1 MQKLKRILAL
11 LGVVILVGM
20 YVVTL
25 VFALSSNP
33 NANNMLMASIVCTV
47 IVPCLL
53 YGMILIT
60 RVLDNRHLS
69 DRDKGAEDTASAAP
83 ESGKI
88 PKSRKTQGGK

>member
-1 MQKLKRILAL
+1 MQKLRRILAL

-20 YVVTL
+20 YVITL
-25 VFALSSNP
+25 VFALSSSP
-33 NANNMLMASIVCTV
+33 NASNMLMASIVCTV

-69 DRDKGAEDTASAAP
+69 DRDKETENTKNSKKQQD
-83 ESGKI
+83 K
-88 PKSRKTQGGK
+88 